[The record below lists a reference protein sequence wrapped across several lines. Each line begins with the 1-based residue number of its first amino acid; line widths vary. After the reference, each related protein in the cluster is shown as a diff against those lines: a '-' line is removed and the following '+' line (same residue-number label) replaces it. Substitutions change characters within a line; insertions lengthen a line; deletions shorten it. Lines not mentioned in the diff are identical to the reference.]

1 MTVKELKAELEE
13 YDDDTSVFIGIDTIM
28 EQRIDVLWGIEE
40 PRPNDKRFSAWI
52 HDNKKQHCIVL
63 SN

>member
-40 PRPNDKRFSAWI
+40 PRPNDKRFPAWI
-52 HDNKKQHCIVL
+52 QDDAKQHCIIL